1 MCTGAGR
8 GLGRE
13 RLAGALCT
21 GAGAP
26 EQGQERCAQPRVR
39 RNKGGG
45 AGAGAGVMCQGR
57 GRWNMGVGC
66 AQGRVRRIRGG
77 SAGNMEHFHLP
88 SICHSIG
95 HIF

>member
-1 MCTGAGR
+1 MLTVQEGR
-8 GLGRE
+8 RAQARGR
-13 RLAGALCT
+13 
-21 GAGAP
+21 
-26 EQGQERCAQPRVR
+26 Q
-39 RNKGGG
+39 NKGGG

-88 SICHSIG
+88 SICHPFAIAFA
-95 HIF
+95 IFF